1 MLSEGRKKI
10 YKSISIHPTSS
21 LQAEATLARV
31 ILGVVAGGGGH
42 QQQRQATKGFKIGQ
56 LNSIRFNE
64 DGTARMH
71 EGEIVIKKVQGHV
84 PKSGAPREKPP
95 TKDATI
101 TYRLTRD
108 DISGGPVNLDEI
120 EPGLWLGN
128 VTAAA
133 DLPTLEKLAIRS
145 VLTID
150 SCPLPAHVTE
160 NPGLRVKYI
169 QGRCCARKLYVI
181 C

>member
-1 MLSEGRKKI
+1 MF
-10 YKSISIHPTSS
+10 
-21 LQAEATLARV
+21 QA
-31 ILGVVAGGGGH
+31 GV
-42 QQQRQATKGFKIGQ
+42 QLEKGFKIGQ
-56 LNSIRFNE
+56 LNSLRFNE

-84 PKSGAPREKPP
+84 PKSGAPREK
-95 TKDATI
+95 KSDSTI

-108 DISGGPVNLDEI
+108 DFTGGPVNLDEI

-160 NPGLRVKYI
+160 NPSLRVKYI
-169 QGRCCARKLYVI
+169 QGE
-181 C
+181 